1 MKGAI
6 ACAKRCFVA
15 IEDARERMNETHAK
29 VTEQFPALRTLDGL
43 QKAIQQ
49 NRLVLV
55 QGTEK
60 LEETM
65 RLTELADGCSL
76 QDGNRMVLSWNVLV
90 AQDNVAG
97 FDRS

>member
-90 AQDNVAG
+90 AQRHVL
-97 FDRS
+97 